1 MNEEKKTHTDFLP
14 TGVLHAR
21 WDPLYDL
28 HATSEDGKPS
38 TSVSLHYLVNLWQRT
53 GEEWTD
59 AKLILSTSAT
69 DVLNAGI
76 PSPDSLIIRP
86 PTPPSSPMVARQS
99 MMVAMR
105 CEVMEEEKEQS
116 DDDMGFGLFGDTPP
130 APIVP
135 LPQLA
140 QSAAAISKSPMTISY
155 TVEALTTIPSDGV
168 FHKVLVAIVPFEAV
182 VTHVTTPRKSPIAY
196 LQVLEITSW

>member
-1 MNEEKKTHTDFLP
+1 
-14 TGVLHAR
+14 
-21 WDPLYDL
+21 
-28 HATSEDGKPS
+28 
-38 TSVSLHYLVNLWQRT
+38 
-53 GEEWTD
+53 
-59 AKLILSTSAT
+59 
-69 DVLNAGI
+69 
-76 PSPDSLIIRP
+76 
-86 PTPPSSPMVARQS
+86 

-116 DDDMGFGLFGDTPP
+116 DDDMGFGLFDDTPP